1 MWPLA
6 PTRID
11 AIAWIVAVVLGIAGT
26 ALAEAAGARLGAAL
40 TLGAAL
46 MVAAIVTALLIDAR
60 AHRAPVLADPRD
72 D

>member
-11 AIAWIVAVVLGIAGT
+11 AVAWAVAIVLGVAGT
-26 ALAEAAGARLGAAL
+26 ALANAAGARLGAAL

-46 MVAAIVTALLIDAR
+46 MVATIITALLIDAR
-60 AHRAPVLADPRD
+60 AHRDPVLVDPGD